1 MSLGGGGAVLIFFRG
16 QAEVLGRPH
25 GAPREAVQDIA
36 RSGWQGI
43 AKYLRGRPRAP
54 ARDMVRGTTRQG
66 VL

>member
-1 MSLGGGGAVLIFFRG
+1 MSLGGRGAVLIFFRS

-36 RSGWQGI
+36 MSGWQGI
-43 AKYLRGRPRAP
+43 AKYLRGRPTAL
-54 ARDMVRGTTRQG
+54 ARGTVRDTGQV